1 MRNVGPKDMF
11 FLRENQKQAAIE
23 NHDTLFIEQKT
34 TVVQLKKEWKRF
46 LDLAN
51 VESLSS
57 MVVQLYGSLARGQL
71 SKARSDVITQGLE
84 QGKVSKERLK
94 YRKT

>member
-51 VESLSS
+51 VERLSS
-57 MVVQLYGSLARGQL
+57 MVVLAREQL
-71 SKARSDVITQGLE
+71 SKAWSDVITQGLE
-84 QGKVSKERLK
+84 YWKVSKEHLK